1 MIDQYKKT
9 KMFRY
14 MYMGATF
21 NPISRTL
28 SNVSRAVGRERFV
41 PALLDLPNSLRKTKK
56 MIF

>member
-1 MIDQYKKT
+1 
-9 KMFRY
+9 MFRY